1 MGTVV
6 LPKLNQTGTNEWA
19 DVEDNDKAL
28 RDEFNGNIENVNIK
42 STAAIAHSKL
52 ADATAGYTLRA
63 NGSGVITASS
73 VPVCVLAQ
81 TSSVASG
88 NSSAETW
95 ASESTDTNTMHS
107 TSVNTSRITIQT
119 AGVYRVQ
126 ASCYFSNTLNAGE
139 YCLAA
144 LSFGGT
150 AIGGVATEVINVY
163 WAYADVDVTFACS
176 VSDYFEATF
185 SHNNAGSK
193 TAAKRFTA
201 TYIGPAS

>member
-95 ASESTDTNTMHS
+95 AGEWADTDGMHS

-119 AGVYRVQ
+119 AGIYRIQ
-126 ASCYFSNTLNAGE
+126 ASVWFDHTLNAGE
-139 YCLAA
+139 HAFA
-144 LSFGGT
+144 FLSSNGTNLGGR
-150 AIGGVATEVINVY
+150 VHEVVNVY
-163 WAYADVDVTFACS
+163 WAYADLDYVFPCTAS
-176 VSDYFEATF
+176 TYFEATF

-193 TAAKRFTA
+193 SATKRFTA
-201 TYIGPAS
+201 TYIGPS